1 MKNDLGVQ
9 NEMMEAFNTL
19 KRSIGY
25 ISREIDIRTL
35 DNPNVSNLAED
46 FYYGLEELEERVNRL
61 TKKIKGIE
69 KKENMERDKKEKITR
84 YIDNTIMGK
93 LIQNFVRV
101 KNSSCEVIT
110 EGDKLSINFIYT
122 GSKDNKSIIST
133 LEMLKLINWEIFV
146 GKIKFNKFDTVLHT
160 NYLATFS
167 TSIENDIFKDWV
179 KNQALNII
187 QSKYPDKY
195 IEIEFRFDQH

>member
-133 LEMLKLINWEIFV
+133 LEMLKLINWEIFA

-167 TSIENDIFKDWV
+167 TSIENDILKDWV